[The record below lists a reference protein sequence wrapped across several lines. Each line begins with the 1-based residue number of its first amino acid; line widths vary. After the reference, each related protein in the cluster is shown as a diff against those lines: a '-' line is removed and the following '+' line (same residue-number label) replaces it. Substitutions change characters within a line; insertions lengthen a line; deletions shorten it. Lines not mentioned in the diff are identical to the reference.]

1 MLAKQ
6 FSDIIKQNRHE
17 TAEDP
22 LRRFDPPAT
31 FTSDKGK
38 EPHSAPVA
46 PDETPGPHSPRRRRW
61 TVNWQLSQR
70 RERPNWL
77 SSWSPTP
84 DTRSSS
90 RRTVL

>member
-46 PDETPGPHSPRRRRW
+46 PDETSGSPL
-61 TVNWQLSQR
+61 TQEKTMDGELAAVAASGATELV
-70 RERPNWL
+70 
-77 SSWSPTP
+77 
-84 DTRSSS
+84 
-90 RRTVL
+90 VLMVTDS